1 MANNFFLLFV
11 FVFASQVIGGLNT
24 KLPPPSYGNTV
35 SILSIDGGGI
45 KGILPTVILEYLE
58 NALQSVS
65 RDEKAALA
73 DYFDVIAGTSTGGII
88 TGLLTTPNPNDTS
101 RPLFTT
107 KQILQFYL
115 EFGPSI
121 FNQTDAIGWD
131 NDTPHA
137 KFDGKF
143 LHEKAHELLQETRL
157 HDTLTNVVIPT
168 FDTVD
173 LHPVIFSSFKLK
185 TVPSLDAK
193 LSDICIGTSA
203 FPSQLPPYAF
213 KNGDKEFNLVD
224 GALTAAGPALLA
236 ISEVIQQL
244 NEKNSDFIPI
254 KANEPLK
261 IVLLSL
267 GTGSSPSDLKLPAS
281 LGQFLSFNQWVPILA
296 VGYAISAGQ
305 VNDYHLESVFPS
317 DSSSSDNY
325 YLRVQE
331 YNLDPSIAA
340 DDTSKENMEKLI
352 KAGDDLLPQSVKVL
366 NVTSFLPFEKP
377 SEGTNA
383 EALERLA
390 EILYN
395 ERQVRLKRKS
405 MEKQRRPFI
414 ASALQMI

>member
-1 MANNFFLLFV
+1 MLRNKIHIWN
-11 FVFASQVIGGLNT
+11 
-24 KLPPPSYGNTV
+24 K
-35 SILSIDGGGI
+35 
-45 KGILPTVILEYLE
+45 
-58 NALQSVS
+58 
-65 RDEKAALA
+65 
-73 DYFDVIAGTSTGGII
+73 
-88 TGLLTTPNPNDTS
+88 
-101 RPLFTT
+101 
-107 KQILQFYL
+107 
-115 EFGPSI
+115 
-121 FNQTDAIGWD
+121 
-131 NDTPHA
+131 H
-137 KFDGKF
+137 

-224 GALTAAGPALLA
+224 GVLTAAGPALLA

-281 LGQFLSFNQWVPILA
+281 WGQFLSFNKWVPILA
-296 VGYAISAGQ
+296 LGYAISDGQ

-331 YNLDPSIAA
+331 FNLDPSITA

-352 KAGDDLLPQSVKVL
+352 KAADDLLPQSVKVL

-405 MEKQRRPFI
+405 MEKQGRPFI
-414 ASALQMI
+414 ASALRMI

>member
-143 LHEKAHELLQETRL
+143 LLLR
-157 HDTLTNVVIPT
+157 N
-168 FDTVD
+168 
-173 LHPVIFSSFKLK
+173 
-185 TVPSLDAK
+185 
-193 LSDICIGTSA
+193 
-203 FPSQLPPYAF
+203 
-213 KNGDKEFNLVD
+213 
-224 GALTAAGPALLA
+224 
-236 ISEVIQQL
+236 
-244 NEKNSDFIPI
+244 
-254 KANEPLK
+254 K
-261 IVLLSL
+261 IHIW
-267 GTGSSPSDLKLPAS
+267 
-281 LGQFLSFNQWVPILA
+281 N
-296 VGYAISAGQ
+296 
-305 VNDYHLESVFPS
+305 
-317 DSSSSDNY
+317 
-325 YLRVQE
+325 
-331 YNLDPSIAA
+331 
-340 DDTSKENMEKLI
+340 
-352 KAGDDLLPQSVKVL
+352 KV
-366 NVTSFLPFEKP
+366 
-377 SEGTNA
+377 
-383 EALERLA
+383 
-390 EILYN
+390 
-395 ERQVRLKRKS
+395 
-405 MEKQRRPFI
+405 
-414 ASALQMI
+414 

>member
-121 FNQTDAIGWD
+121 FNQTYAIGWD

-173 LHPVIFSSFKLK
+173 LHPVIFSSFK
-185 TVPSLDAK
+185 
-193 LSDICIGTSA
+193 
-203 FPSQLPPYAF
+203 
-213 KNGDKEFNLVD
+213 NGDKEFNLVD
-224 GALTAAGPALLA
+224 GALTAGGPALLA

-296 VGYAISAGQ
+296 LGYAISAGQ

-352 KAGDDLLPQSVKVL
+352 KAADDLLPQSVKVL

-395 ERQVRLKRKS
+395 ERKVRLKRKS
-405 MEKQRRPFI
+405 MEKQGRPFI
-414 ASALQMI
+414 ASALRMI